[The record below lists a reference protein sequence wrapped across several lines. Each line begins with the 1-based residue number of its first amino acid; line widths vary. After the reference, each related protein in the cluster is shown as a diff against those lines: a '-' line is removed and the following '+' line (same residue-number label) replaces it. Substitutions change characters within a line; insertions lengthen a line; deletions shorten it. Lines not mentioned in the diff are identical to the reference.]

1 MLEAQGAEGFC
12 LLPFSVEN
20 VTYDLSEDIESPLSM
35 SADGTDLGRLAT
47 TSDSKIRV
55 QKLRKCCKAGEKN
68 SKREFNRKNYKIK
81 SLDLKN

>member
-1 MLEAQGAEGFC
+1 
-12 LLPFSVEN
+12 
-20 VTYDLSEDIESPLSM
+20 M